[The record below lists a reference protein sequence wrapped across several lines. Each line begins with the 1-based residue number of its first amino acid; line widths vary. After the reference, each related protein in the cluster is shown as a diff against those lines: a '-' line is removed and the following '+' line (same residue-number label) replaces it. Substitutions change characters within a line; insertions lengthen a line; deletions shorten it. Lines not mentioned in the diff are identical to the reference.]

1 MENGKVKVHVVRPN
15 LEKTPLESGKDLGN
29 WLHFI
34 EVSPPSV
41 GLGCIVS
48 HDPVILLIIYQFIT
62 SVLILTIYNIV
73 KQNPSHF
80 LCQKLFILLP

>member
-1 MENGKVKVHVVRPN
+1 MENGKVNTHVVRPD
-15 LEKTPLESGKDLGN
+15 LVKTPLESGKDLGN

-48 HDPVILLIIYQFIT
+48 HDPVTLLIIYQFIT
-62 SVLILTIYNIV
+62 
-73 KQNPSHF
+73 F
-80 LCQKLFILLP
+80 LLPTYTYLFTYSIINNW